1 MCYKDVK
8 RAFDLI
14 STIILLLAL
23 IIPILVIA
31 ILVIAI
37 LVRLTSRGP
46 ALYWSDRDS
55 WNMDPDLLAEEL
67 EKGPERVL
75 VSKAVVAGHLW
86 LKLPYLKPA
95 CICETKNVII
105 IVSSNVL

>member
-1 MCYKDVK
+1 MK
-8 RAFDLI
+8 RIFDMIIAVLLL
-14 STIILLLAL
+14 IILL
-23 IIPILVIA
+23 IPILLIA
-31 ILVIAI
+31 V
-37 LVRLTSRGP
+37 LVRVTSRGP

-105 IVSSNVL
+105 VSSNVL

>member
-1 MCYKDVK
+1 MK
-8 RAFDLI
+8 RIFDCTAVL
-14 STIILLLAL
+14 TALFLFVPILLLAL
-23 IIPILVIA
+23 
-31 ILVIAI
+31 
-37 LVRLTSRGP
+37 LVRLTSRGS

-67 EKGPERVL
+67 EKGPERIL

-95 CICETKNVII
+95 CICETKNVI
-105 IVSSNVL
+105 VSSNVL

>member
-1 MCYKDVK
+1 
-8 RAFDLI
+8 
-14 STIILLLAL
+14 LLF
-23 IIPILVIA
+23 PILVIA
-31 ILVIAI
+31 VM
-37 LVRLTSRGP
+37 VRLTSRGP

-67 EKGPERVL
+67 EKGPERIL

-105 IVSSNVL
+105 VSSNVLQFILLSSASHSGASRRQENIRG